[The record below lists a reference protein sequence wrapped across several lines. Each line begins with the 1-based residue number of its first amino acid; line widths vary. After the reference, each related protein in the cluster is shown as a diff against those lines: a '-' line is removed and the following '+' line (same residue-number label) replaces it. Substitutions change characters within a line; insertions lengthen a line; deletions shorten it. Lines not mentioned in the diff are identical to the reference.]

1 VKKPARLTTK
11 AILGQ
16 VSGEDV
22 HKAYRMKTQHYSEE
36 QSSVWEDVKHG
47 LIYGSQEFVADLKS
61 RFLSDQKDKE
71 LFP

>member
-1 VKKPARLTTK
+1 
-11 AILGQ
+11 
-16 VSGEDV
+16 
-22 HKAYRMKTQHYSEE
+22 MKTQHYSEE